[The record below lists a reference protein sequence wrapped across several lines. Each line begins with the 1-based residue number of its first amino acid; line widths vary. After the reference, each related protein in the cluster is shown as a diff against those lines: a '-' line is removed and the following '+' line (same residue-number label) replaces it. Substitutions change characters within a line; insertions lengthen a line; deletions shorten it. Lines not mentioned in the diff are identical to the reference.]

1 MLSKT
6 RKNVAAMNRI
16 QGRLEAKWR
25 TYIALLL
32 LSLIG
37 FTLLIAPL
45 APPALAQAV
54 QLPKERPD
62 RPVPARKAPQ
72 KAAATKVYQTAC
84 PAIMDGAL
92 VGKIKRPIMDGDC
105 HVQSP
110 YEIRALNLD
119 GQSIKLSQKITLNC
133 TMATAF
139 LDWAKRLNE
148 QAKAQANSKIKS
160 IQVGTSYMC
169 RRRNNQPTGKIS
181 EHGFANGL
189 DVTGF
194 TLQNGKAVKLPLAW
208 QSDGADKHLMRTSH
222 KIACQIF
229 TTVLGPEANALH
241 YDHLHFDMGC
251 HGKSCTYK
259 ICE

>member
-1 MLSKT
+1 MRGKSRNQT
-6 RKNVAAMNRI
+6 AAPNRI
-16 QGRLEAKWR
+16 QTYLKAKWR
-25 TYIALLL
+25 IYIALLL

-37 FTLLIAPL
+37 FTLPVIQH
-45 APPALAQAV
+45 APPALAQTI
-54 QLPKERPD
+54 QLPKARPD
-62 RPVPARKAPQ
+62 RPVPVQKETPKASSDR
-72 KAAATKVYQTAC
+72 VYQTAC
-84 PAIMDGAL
+84 PALLDGAL
-92 VGKIKRPIMDGDC
+92 VGEIKQPITDGDC

-110 YEIRALNLD
+110 YEIRALNIE
-119 GQSIKLSQKITLNC
+119 GQSIKLSQKVTLNC
-133 TMATAF
+133 TMATAL

-148 QAKAQANSKIKS
+148 HVKTQASSQIKT

-169 RRRNNQPTGKIS
+169 RRRNNLPTGKIS

-194 TLQNGKAVKLPLAW
+194 SLQNGKTIQLPLAW
-208 QSDGADKHLMRTSH
+208 QSEGADKHLMRTSH

-251 HGKSCTYK
+251 HGKSCTFK